1 MLQGPTLAGG
11 RDQVGHGVCQ
21 LQKRHLVGVL
31 DVGHHQAVGSRRG
44 DTEVDVL
51 LDHDLLGASS
61 RAAIRL
67 RTRGVLQWLECGHR
81 PLSSSDRGEDPEQ
94 AFRDVVA
101 YAYPRRR
108 ADLTDRPCPEQV
120 GLCAGLL
127 GLAMLL
133 KVQPLVF
140 GVATLAHGGPPV
152 FSVGIFVGAE
162 IGTAGIAALFW
173 LVFAPLGARD
183 GFVLIWIAWAR

>member
-1 MLQGPTLAGG
+1 VKLPES
-11 RDQVGHGVCQ
+11 V
-21 LQKRHLVGVL
+21 
-31 DVGHHQAVGSRRG
+31 
-44 DTEVDVL
+44 
-51 LDHDLLGASS
+51 
-61 RAAIRL
+61 RARIRL